1 MKIQVQKSWV
11 GQSTSPNGLRNQNPK
26 MNGRTYEFSLARA
39 INKGINSGS
48 PHPTHTP
55 LSHPPQITDMCQD
68 SLISHKIR
76 KAGWLNAQSFIIF
89 MGGGGWNAPAEVG
102 PDWFRH
108 SPLKD
113 CQRTQTHCHS
123 YFSCPGGWLWIS
135 FLSDIQALSLLIGLT
150 CKKLP
155 SFYFATLG

>member
-1 MKIQVQKSWV
+1 MKNQVQISWV
-11 GQSTSPNGLRNQNPK
+11 GQSTSPNGLRHQNPK
-26 MNGRTYEFSLARA
+26 KTAAGA
-39 INKGINSGS
+39 INNSINSGS

-76 KAGWLNAQSFIIF
+76 KAGCFNAQSFIIF
-89 MGGGGWNAPAEVG
+89 MGGGGWNALAEVG

-113 CQRTQTHCHS
+113 CQRTPTHCHS
-123 YFSCPGGWLWIS
+123 YFSCPGRWSWIS
-135 FLSDIQALSLLIGLT
+135 FLSEIQALSSIGLT

-155 SFYFATLG
+155 LFYFANLG

>member
-1 MKIQVQKSWV
+1 MNFWIEKAPPPPRWHFSQNSFDFVAGPFPLSWN
-11 GQSTSPNGLRNQNPK
+11 TTK
-26 MNGRTYEFSLARA
+26 MYGRASEFSLARA
-39 INKGINSGS
+39 INNSINSGS

-113 CQRTQTHCHS
+113 CQRTPTHCHS
-123 YFSCPGGWLWIS
+123 YFSCPGR
-135 FLSDIQALSLLIGLT
+135 
-150 CKKLP
+150 
-155 SFYFATLG
+155 